1 VRLYAWLV
9 VGTSSE
15 SLLSVLARCN
25 YWLSLDDGQCFV
37 QIESCGKIVA
47 YKNDD
52 EAGIEHKVPGRTF
65 R

>member
-1 VRLYAWLV
+1 MRPYAWLV

-15 SLLSVLARCN
+15 SLLSVLARCSN
-25 YWLSLDDGQCFV
+25 WLSLDDGQFFI
-37 QIESCGKIVA
+37 QIESCGKVVA

-52 EAGIEHKVPGRTF
+52 EADIKHKAPVRTF